1 MMVNIPNNTV
11 RPRTSLVTATPRKPL
26 KEETKAVE
34 REELLPPSRR
44 GFQSIPAED
53 VLASLIAR
61 AVTALKHGV
70 LWDRGSILNLI
81 V

>member
-1 MMVNIPNNTV
+1 MVNIPNNTV
-11 RPRTSLVTATPRKPL
+11 RPRTSVVTTTPRRVA
-26 KEETKAVE
+26 KEETKTVE

-53 VLASLIAR
+53 VLASLIER
-61 AVTALKHGV
+61 AVNALKHGIF
-70 LWDRGSILNLI
+70 WDRGSILNLL